1 MKYYNPENLIKIN
14 QVLKSVLPTPLIQ
27 IIIEY
32 DTFTFIKFKYWKNEN
47 LNKKNFQ
54 IAYPQF
60 SFDTFNM
67 LVKNFENSFPSS
79 ITPKLGILQEK
90 FQLCIEAYFKQRII
104 FQEFFFLCMQN
115 EAYTFL
121 PLDML
126 IPNPD
131 VTKHILNDSNQ
142 LFIKYESQGI
152 QEQKSMEA
160 QVNALLEQYDTILQ
174 IAYPSCT
181 EMYMSGQNIRDNAF
195 FFYSFLKITKQISE
209 KPTEPYTLIGPWSS
223 FINEYPTAL
232 EALQG
237 LCGKSAMLS
246 VLSSDADNLLFLTAK
261 ELLYFKLAVSKFSEA
276 TGNYVLFTT
285 STFKLARFLDAT
297 QGTSLD
303 QLQLSLNE
311 KIQREFNIE
320 NAIAFIFS
328 MKPVVSGQVIIG
340 LEKSLSIGSLE
351 MPELKSQKQKSISQS
366 VFSPDKFKEA
376 LQVNLNFQKEK
387 SLEPFM
393 EELNLQLRKIT
404 AQFKLSDAILMLDAI
419 YEHLFLTP
427 TKIQAVNQALIKIEN
442 LRMECAF
449 SQRPIS
455 QTQILS
461 KSISIFYVPTL
472 RDHIN
477 YIIKLLE
484 PFSKKK
490 IHWEDISD
498 GIEIDIDGSEI
509 TSGIKI
515 GVDAIS
521 GKPGLM
527 SESKTIMIVLSD
539 MPRDPLWVYYKGPED
554 LKLNR
559 LDISKPDQAELIN
572 QIIIGFSQIIKCHLT
587 VPITNYLHKFEECG
601 YSFIK

>member
-1 MKYYNPENLIKIN
+1 MKYYNPKKLKKIN
-14 QVLKSVLPTPLIQ
+14 QVLGSFLPRPLIQ

-32 DTFTFIKFKYWKNEN
+32 TFSFIKFKYWKKEN
-47 LNKKNFQ
+47 LNKENFQ
-54 IAYPQF
+54 
-60 SFDTFNM
+60 
-67 LVKNFENSFPSS
+67 LVKAFENSFSSS
-79 ITPKLGILQEK
+79 IRPQLCILQEE
-90 FQLCIEAYFKQRII
+90 FQLCIEAYFKQRLI
-104 FQEFFFLCMQN
+104 FQEFLSLCMQN
-115 EAYTFL
+115 EAYKFL
-121 PLDML
+121 SLDML

-142 LFIKYESQGI
+142 LFIKYETQEI

-174 IAYPSCT
+174 IASPSCN
-181 EMYMSGQNIRDNAF
+181 ELHMSGQQIRNKAWF
-195 FFYSFLKITKQISE
+195 FQSLLEITEQISE
-209 KPTEPYTLIGPWSS
+209 NPTEPYTLVGPWDS
-223 FINEYPTAL
+223 FRDEYPTPL

-237 LCGKSAMLS
+237 LCGKGYMLD
-246 VLSSDADNLLFLTAK
+246 VLSSDADDILFFDAK
-261 ELLYFKLAVSKFSEA
+261 ELFYFKLAVSKFSEA
-276 TGNYVLFTT
+276 TGNCNLLTT
-285 STFKLARFLDAT
+285 STFKLARFLNAT

-303 QLQLSLNE
+303 QLLLSLNE
-311 KIQREFNIE
+311 KIKREFNIE

-340 LEKSLSIGSLE
+340 LKQSLSMAIGSLE
-351 MPELKSQKQKSISQS
+351 MPELKSQKYISQS

-376 LQVNLNFQKEK
+376 LQVNLNFQKEE

-393 EELNLQLRKIT
+393 EELNFQLRKIT

-449 SQRPIS
+449 SQRPIA
-455 QTQILS
+455 QTQTLS

-477 YIIKLLE
+477 YIIKLLD
-484 PFSKKK
+484 PFINKK

-498 GIEIDIDGSEI
+498 GIEMNIDGSEI
-509 TSGIKI
+509 KSGIKI

-539 MPRDPLWVYYKGPED
+539 MARDPLWVYYKGPDD

-559 LDISKPDQAELIN
+559 LDISKPNQAELTN
-572 QIIIGFSQIIKCHLT
+572 QIIIGFSQIIKGHLS
-587 VPITNYLHKFEECG
+587 VPITDYLPKFEDRTAAPAE
-601 YSFIK
+601 YSGIRFPF